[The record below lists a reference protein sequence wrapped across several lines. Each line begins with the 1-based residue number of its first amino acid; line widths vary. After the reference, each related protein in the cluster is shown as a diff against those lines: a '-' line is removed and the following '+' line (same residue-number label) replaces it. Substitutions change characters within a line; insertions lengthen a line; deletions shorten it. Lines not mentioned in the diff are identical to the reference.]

1 MGFISKDKTITIPK
15 HIAII
20 LDGNGR
26 WAKKRGLPRT
36 MGHQAGVENI
46 RRVAI
51 EASNLGIKALSV
63 FAFSTENW
71 SRPQQEVDYL
81 MTLPG
86 EFEKRFKDD
95 FEKFDIKVVFSGRKT
110 RMSDENLDILA
121 RITKNTE
128 NRKGLI
134 LNICFDYG
142 SKEEIIQS
150 VKQIALKIENKE
162 LKPEAITDKDID
174 QFLYTKDL
182 PPLDLL
188 IRPSGEIRLSNFML
202 WQAAYAELYFCKVYW
217 PSFSKRELLKAIKA
231 FQKRERR
238 YGGLKG

>member
-1 MGFISKDKTITIPK
+1 MALISKDKTITILK

-51 EASNLGIKALSV
+51 EASNLGIKALSL

-71 SRPQQEVDYL
+71 SRPQQEVDFL
-81 MTLPG
+81 MKLPS

-95 FEKFDIKVVFSGRKT
+95 FEKFDIKVTFSGRKT
-110 RMSDENLDILA
+110 RMSDENMEILA
-121 RITKNTE
+121 RITKNTAK
-128 NRKGLI
+128 RKGLI

-142 SKEEIIQS
+142 SKEELVQAI
-150 VKQIALKIENKE
+150 KQIALKVENKE
-162 LKPEAITDKDID
+162 LKTEDITDKDVD
-174 QFLYTKDL
+174 QYLYTKDL

-188 IRPSGEIRLSNFML
+188 IRPSGEVRLSNFML

-217 PSFSKRELLKAIKA
+217 PSFSKKELTKAIKA